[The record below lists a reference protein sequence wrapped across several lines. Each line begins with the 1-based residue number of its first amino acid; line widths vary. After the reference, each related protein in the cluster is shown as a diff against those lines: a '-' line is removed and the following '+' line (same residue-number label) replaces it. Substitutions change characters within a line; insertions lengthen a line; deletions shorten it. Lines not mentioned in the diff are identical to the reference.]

1 MSGHSKWHSIR
12 RTKGVLDARRGAL
25 FTKLAREITVAAREG
40 GADPDMNFRLRLAV
54 DKARQS
60 NMPNDN
66 IKRAIDRASGKGA
79 ELSIDEITYEGYG
92 PGGVAIMVEAATDNR
107 NRTASDVRSTFTK
120 SGGNLGE
127 SGSVGWMFE
136 AKGLVTV
143 EFPTEQSFDAD
154 EVMLQVIDAGADDV
168 EVDGSIVEV
177 YTAAEDLNNV
187 RLALEA
193 QHLPIL
199 ECRAPDASDDTI
211 HSRQRERGARGIAP
225 DGKAGRP
232 RRRAKGVQQS
242 RRFGRAGGEVRYLL
256 GEFQVPGFKFQV
268 LLNGW

>member
-40 GADPDMNFRLRLAV
+40 GPDPDMNFRLRLAV

-66 IKRAIDRASGKGA
+66 IKRAIDRSSGKGS
-79 ELSIDEITYEGYG
+79 EVSIDEITYEGYG

-107 NRTASDVRSTFTK
+107 NRTASEVRSTFTK
-120 SGGNLGE
+120 NGGNLGE

-136 AKGLVTV
+136 AKGLITL
-143 EFPTEQSFDAD
+143 EFPTGQSFDPD

-193 QHLPIL
+193 QQLPITNVERLMRATTPFTPDSESTALAALRLMEKL
-199 ECRAPDASDDTI
+199 EDLDDVQKVYSNLDVSDELAEKFAAS
-211 HSRQRERGARGIAP
+211 S
-225 DGKAGRP
+225 
-232 RRRAKGVQQS
+232 
-242 RRFGRAGGEVRYLL
+242 
-256 GEFQVPGFKFQV
+256 
-268 LLNGW
+268 

>member
-193 QHLPIL
+193 QHLPISNVERLMRATTPFTPDSESAALAALRLMEKL
-199 ECRAPDASDDTI
+199 EDLDDVQKVYSNLDVSDELAEKYAT
-211 HSRQRERGARGIAP
+211 S
-225 DGKAGRP
+225 
-232 RRRAKGVQQS
+232 
-242 RRFGRAGGEVRYLL
+242 
-256 GEFQVPGFKFQV
+256 
-268 LLNGW
+268 